1 MRRVLIGVG
10 LLVLATGCAA
20 QASGL
25 PGSAPV
31 FVPGETTV
39 TTMTSTPPPTIP
51 PTPTTTQ
58 PPVAPCTDAVAC
70 VSLSTKQAWLV
81 RNGQVVYGPVTVMP
95 GKADGPTP
103 VGRFRVQW
111 KDQEHYSSEFDNA
124 PMPNSVFFAAG
135 GVAFHAGSLE
145 TASHGCVH
153 LSDADSL
160 KFFNELAV
168 GDRVQVLA

>member
-1 MRRVLIGVG
+1 MGIG
-10 LLVLATGCAA
+10 LLVLAAGCSAPRSGDPHLVVVS
-20 QASGL
+20 SGL
-25 PGSAPV
+25 PTSAPV
-31 FVPGETTV
+31 LVPSETTV
-39 TTMTSTPPPTIP
+39 STPP
-51 PTPTTTQ
+51 TTTR
-58 PPVAPCTDAVAC
+58 PPVAPCADAVAC

-81 RNGQVVYGPVTVMP
+81 RSGQVVYGPVKIMP

-160 KFFNELAV
+160 EFFHELRV
-168 GDRVQVLA
+168 GDAVQVLA